1 MSGPSETK
9 GQAQPLFSKPS
20 ANVKFPVKSIK
31 YNDLEQDRSMAKEIA
46 TDPPIHLL
54 LYRTNLRLRQGVSVG
69 DGRDKKDSFWIVNCS
84 LDQIEAVSLDINQVE
99 IIYTFKS
106 TVMPDAS
113 PQTTNA
119 DTHPKPST
127 FPLANANLLNK
138 VVQLT
143 LEFPSSRKMWDNN
156 TKLFHEVFMGGRISL
171 SDEEQKYISSNRK
184 AIDNEAEAEHKC
196 LATLGCRVKG
206 VAVGNRILLGIWPKE
221 DRPFRIYR
229 GCNLVLRGKTWFA
242 QQKAK
247 NYIIPGQTGLP
258 EDFMASVTEN
268 SAKWTTLIDAPVHA
282 VLLNNVDV
290 RAVKQVDEDDV
301 RVFIVANHM
310 LQVEMQ
316 KATRALEEYWG
327 DESFDDACRDC
338 TKQEVATSSDNGPKL
353 SLTSIFLPNTP
364 RANTHDPWGSAP
376 PDLKSLVPNNWR
388 LNSAQTE
395 ATIQLLTHSLSLV
408 VGPPGTGKTRT
419 IAAATMFVT
428 QILCGGSVGLAKL
441 AILVPTH
448 AAGAAVMS
456 QLSGAF
462 SKFNYSDKKL
472 IRLRSRA
479 DTEARLFADVHG
491 PHDDIDKIINLA
503 NKQPRQYQQFLNG
516 IKKLRD
522 SGRLDMS
529 KEQLRK
535 YNGQRRELISRVME
549 DVQVV
554 VTLPFNVKEMIRR
567 KFNPQF
573 VVFDEASFF
582 RDPDLFHVLGQLRAD
597 VRVLLVGDHKQLSP
611 PVFTAAGNAAW
622 SKSAFERL
630 IDKGYSQTLLNIS
643 YRSYKDLYEPTSV
656 AYYEGKVDTFRS
668 QPSVDMPITSANP
681 LTVRLGNKTWTLH
694 GLSHFLHLPH
704 IEGDTRKDPSG
715 SLYHAQEAE
724 LGICLAQQLLNRR
737 IGSILIMSPY
747 RAQVALVNR
756 LWDQRFSE
764 LRPRPRIQ
772 TVDASQGSEAD
783 VIIVLIT
790 RNHGAPGF
798 LHSAKRTN
806 VMLSRARNAQYVI
819 GDWDWLGNKVF
830 KKDAASFFKYLEEAE
845 RLVGKDL
852 YSVES

>member
-1 MSGPSETK
+1 
-9 GQAQPLFSKPS
+9 
-20 ANVKFPVKSIK
+20 
-31 YNDLEQDRSMAKEIA
+31 MAKEIA
-46 TDPPIHLL
+46 TDPSIHLL
-54 LYRTNLRLRQGVSVG
+54 LYRTTLRLRQGVFVG
-69 DGRDKKDSFWIVNCS
+69 DGRDRQESFWIVNCS
-84 LDQIEAVSLDINQVE
+84 FEQIEAVSLDTNQVE
-99 IIYTFKS
+99 IVYTFK
-106 TVMPDAS
+106 TTAKPDGS
-113 PQTTNA
+113 PQTINA
-119 DTHPKPST
+119 DTLPKPAT
-127 FPLANANLLNK
+127 YPLARANLLNK

-143 LEFPSSRKMWDNN
+143 LEFPSSRKLWDNN

-171 SDEEQKYISSNRK
+171 SDEEQKYISFNKR
-184 AIDNEAEAEHKC
+184 AIDNEADAEHEC

-221 DRPFRIYR
+221 DRPFRIYG
-229 GCNLVLRGKTWFA
+229 GCNLVLRGKKWFSRE
-242 QQKAK
+242 KAK
-247 NYIIPGQTGLP
+247 NYSIPGQTGLP

-268 SAKWTTLIDAPVHA
+268 SAKWTALTGAPVHA

-290 RAVKQVDEDDV
+290 KTAKQVDEDDV
-301 RVFIVANHM
+301 GVHIVANHM

-316 KATRALEEYWG
+316 NATRALAEYWG

-338 TKQEVATSSDNGPKL
+338 TKQEVTISSDNGPKIP
-353 SLTSIFLPNTP
+353 LTSIFLPDFP
-364 RANTHDPWGSAP
+364 RVDTHDQWKLAP
-376 PDLKSLVPNNWR
+376 PDLKSLVPNDWR
-388 LNSAQTE
+388 LSSAQIE

-408 VGPPGTGKTRT
+408 VGPPGTGKTHT
-419 IAAATMFVT
+419 IAAVTMFVT

-448 AAGAAVMS
+448 AAGDAVMS
-456 QLSGAF
+456 QLTNAF
-462 SKFNYSDKKL
+462 EKYNYSDTNI

-491 PHDDIDKIINLA
+491 YHDDIDKIINLA
-503 NKQPRQYQQFLNG
+503 NKQPRQYQQFLKG
-516 IKKLRD
+516 IEKLRE

-535 YNGQRRELISRVME
+535 HNEQRRELISRVME

-573 VVFDEASFF
+573 VIFDEASFF

-597 VRVLLVGDHKQLSP
+597 VRVLLVSDHKQLSP
-611 PVFTAAGNAAW
+611 PVFTAAGRAAW
-622 SKSAFERL
+622 SRSAFERL
-630 IDKGYSQTLLNIS
+630 IDKGYSQTLLNTS

-668 QPSVDMPITSANP
+668 QPSRDIPITSANP
-681 LTVRLGNKTWTLH
+681 LTVRLGNKTWTLRR
-694 GLSHFLHLPH
+694 LSHFLHLPH
-704 IEGDTRKDPSG
+704 SEGDTRKDPSE
-715 SLYHAQEAE
+715 SLYHEQEAE

-737 IGSILIMSPY
+737 TGSILIMSPY

-783 VIIVLIT
+783 VIIILIT
-790 RNHGAPGF
+790 LNHGAPGS
-798 LHSAKRTN
+798 LHSTKRTN
-806 VMLSRARNAQYVI
+806 LMLSRARNAQYVI
-819 GDWDWLGNKVF
+819 GDWDWLGSKVF
-830 KKDAASFFKYLEEAE
+830 RKDAASFSKYLDEAE
-845 RLVGKDL
+845 RLVGKDQ
-852 YSVES
+852 YCVKS